1 MVVAL
6 DTPLN
11 ARQLEILQ
19 WVGAGCQAR
28 EWPDSTYKTVAIALQ
43 NRRLIAISKK
53 GGTWSASVLD
63 AGRHYLD
70 HGTYPIGHLK
80 PKRAAPSPSSTAI
93 RDRQTRRPAARGPV
107 PTPTLAPAADAEK
120 DRVPAAPKLTPTRQL
135 LQDITEAGGTL
146 TRNVKDDKTQYAML
160 VSTINR
166 RGMAPDGQRLIMDTG
181 ATYYDRIFH
190 FDDLPE
196 WKTMPPRDVVA
207 AARIG
212 RWHPVVAQIRDDR
225 RATVFTVEVRTRALR
240 ILHAIATEAE
250 ARGHQVSAPAKNTPY
265 GGGRNAHKETG
276 QLVISIRS
284 RRFFVSL
291 HQRDD
296 YTPHAP
302 TPKELDEQRKWEWR
316 RPPKWDTTPGKR
328 LKLSIYGDV
337 FHGWER
343 QWDDS
348 KTLKVRIEDHL
359 ADAMEMIEDV
369 VGREE
374 ARRAA
379 EQRALEEENR
389 RREAAEQLIA
399 GRHAE
404 NVRAEVLDRQ
414 LAAWQHTTALREYLA
429 AMSARIDTVTDE
441 SARQAATAW
450 LHWCQRHVDSRD
462 PLHRPPAMPA
472 IRSATWEERSA
483 LLRAIM
489 AELAADPAAGGES

>member
-1 MVVAL
+1 M
-6 DTPLN
+6 
-11 ARQLEILQ
+11 
-19 WVGAGCQAR
+19 GAGCPAR

-53 GGTWSASVLD
+53 GGAWSASVLD
-63 AGRHYLD
+63 AGRHYLG
-70 HGTYPIGHLK
+70 HGTYPLGHLK
-80 PKRAAPSPSSTAI
+80 PKRVAPSSASTAS
-93 RDRQTRRPAARGPV
+93 RDRQTRCPAARGPAPT

-135 LQDITEAGGTL
+135 LQDIIEAGGTL

-166 RGMAPDGQRLIMDTG
+166 RGMAPDGQRLVMDTG

-190 FDDLPE
+190 FADLPG
-196 WKTMPPRDVVA
+196 WKTMPPRDVVD

-212 RWHPVVAQIRDDR
+212 RWHPVVAQIRDDS
-225 RATVFTVEVRTRALR
+225 RATVFTTEVRTRALR
-240 ILHAIATEAE
+240 ILHAVATEAA

-265 GGGRNAHKETG
+265 RGGRNAHKETG
-276 QLVISIRS
+276 HLVIAIRS

-296 YTPHAP
+296 YTPHTP
-302 TPKELDEQRKWEWR
+302 TPKELEEQRKWEWS

-369 VGREE
+369 VDREE

-379 EQRALEEENR
+379 EQRAFEEENR

-404 NVRAEVLDRQ
+404 NVRAEVLDLQ
-414 LAAWQHTTALREYLA
+414 LAAWQHATALRQYLA

-472 IRSATWEERSA
+472 IRSATWEERSS
-483 LLRAIM
+483 LLRSIM